1 MKKVRFALLLVAAAA
16 LAVALATGASA
27 RPNLPEGGM
36 AKKRSA
42 TPDVAGYDKQHG
54 PHYDFECTA
63 TSQGANTRLDCD
75 DPFPNNEP
83 DIEVNPANPLNMI
96 ASSNDYGS
104 CCDQYYTTLDG
115 GLTWSTGNMSIE
127 KPLKIGSDP
136 VTVFDVK
143 HGTAIHSSLSYQ
155 VQHAAGSQTCDGDL
169 VVSISSDNG
178 LSLKLK
184 PVVVDDG
191 IGCDFSKLQLF
202 NDKEW
207 IVTDNNSGSPFYGRT
222 YLTWSKFESASGEYV
237 SSAIWEAH
245 SDDGGFTWTQ
255 PKEISGSNAAL
266 CTFQHGGPAGECDQN
281 QFSVPTVGPNGT
293 VYVAFENEQNQALWE
308 AGEQFDN
315 QYLPSARA
323 TAAGRGPVPASS
335 SGSRTETAT
344 TRSTSTGGRRSP
356 ATSSAS
362 TPPGTSASPTNG
374 RFTSCSRTTAP
385 GSTTRP
391 PRSRTRT
398 CS

>member
-1 MKKVRFALLLVAAAA
+1 MRKLRFAPLLVVAAAA
-16 LAVALATGASA
+16 LAGALATGASA
-27 RPNLPEGGM
+27 RPNLPEAGM

-169 VVSISSDNG
+169 VVSH
-178 LSLKLK
+178 LERQRA
-184 PVVVDDG
+184 
-191 IGCDFSKLQLF
+191 QL
-202 NDKEW
+202 
-207 IVTDNNSGSPFYGRT
+207 
-222 YLTWSKFESASGEYV
+222 A
-237 SSAIWEAH
+237 EA
-245 SDDGGFTWTQ
+245 
-255 PKEISGSNAAL
+255 
-266 CTFQHGGPAGECDQN
+266 
-281 QFSVPTVGPNGT
+281 
-293 VYVAFENEQNQALWE
+293 
-308 AGEQFDN
+308 
-315 QYLPSARA
+315 R
-323 TAAGRGPVPASS
+323 
-335 SGSRTETAT
+335 
-344 TRSTSTGGRRSP
+344 GRRRWDRLRLQQAP
-356 ATSSAS
+356 ALQRQGVDRHRQQQRLAVL
-362 TPPGTSASPTNG
+362 
-374 RFTSCSRTTAP
+374 
-385 GSTTRP
+385 
-391 PRSRTRT
+391 RSDVSDLEQVRVGQR
-398 CS
+398 